1 MCLSDL
7 SLKAVR
13 YSTQNYK
20 EVCTVAN
27 ILITGGAGYI
37 GSVLVPE
44 LLRKGHLV
52 TVIDNFLFKQ
62 NSLLECC
69 TNRNFTIVNGD
80 ARNEELIKKHIEG
93 KDFIF
98 PLAALVGFPI
108 CDKDT
113 VGATTTNLDAV
124 KLILKL
130 RKPEQKII
138 FPCTNSGYGLG
149 QGQKYCTEES
159 PINPISLYGRT
170 KMEAEKA
177 VLEAGNSLTFRFAT
191 LFGASPRMRTDLL
204 VNDFTYRAVF
214 DRSVIVFEGHFMRN
228 YLHVR
233 DAAGAFIFGMENFEK
248 MKGRQ
253 YNCGLSDANLSK
265 IELCEKIK
273 EHIPS
278 FMYLEA
284 PIGTDP
290 DKRDYLVS
298 NERLE
303 SMGWQPQYS
312 IDDGIEELIKAYS
325 IIKNNIY
332 GNV

>member
-1 MCLSDL
+1 MAD
-7 SLKAVR
+7 
-13 YSTQNYK
+13 
-20 EVCTVAN
+20 

-37 GSVLVPE
+37 GSVLTPE
-44 LLRKGHLV
+44 LLSRGHKV
-52 TVIDNFLFKQ
+52 TVIDNFLYKQ
-62 NSLLECC
+62 SSLLDCC
-69 TNRNFTIVNGD
+69 RNKNFTVINGD
-80 ARNEELIKKHIEG
+80 ARDEELIKKHIEG

-98 PLAALVGFPI
+98 PLAALVGFPL

-113 VGATTTNLDAV
+113 VAAKTTNLDAV

-130 RKPEQKII
+130 RHPEQKII

-149 QGQKYCTEES
+149 QGQEYCTEES
-159 PINPISLYGRT
+159 PIDPISLYGKT
-170 KMEAEKA
+170 KMAAEKA

-214 DRSVIVFEGHFMRN
+214 DRSLIVFEGSFMRN

-233 DAAGAFIFGMENFEK
+233 DAAGAFIFAMENFEK

-265 IELCEKIK
+265 LELCEKIK
-273 EHIPS
+273 QHLPS

-284 PIGTDP
+284 PVGTDP
-290 DKRDYLVS
+290 DKRNYLVS

-303 SMGWQPQYS
+303 SMGWRPSYT
-312 IDDGIEELIKAYS
+312 IDDGIEELIKAYQM
-325 IIKNNIY
+325 IKNNIY

>member
-1 MCLSDL
+1 M
-7 SLKAVR
+7 
-13 YSTQNYK
+13 
-20 EVCTVAN
+20 AN

-44 LLRKGHLV
+44 LLKKGH
-52 TVIDNFLFKQ
+52 TVQVVDSFLYKQ
-62 NSLLECC
+62 NSLIECC
-69 TNRNFTIVNGD
+69 GNKNFSIVNAD
-80 ARNEELIKKHIEG
+80 ARNEEVIKKCIAD

-113 VGATTTNLDAV
+113 VAATTTNLEAV

-130 RKPEQKII
+130 CSPEQKII

-149 QGQKYCTEES
+149 LGQEYCTEES
-159 PINPISLYGRT
+159 PINPISLYGKT
-170 KMEAEKA
+170 KMAAEKA

-204 VNDFTYRAVF
+204 VNDFVYRAVF
-214 DRSVIVFEGHFMRN
+214 DRSLIVFEGKFMRN
-228 YLHVR
+228 YLHVK
-233 DAAGAFIFGMENFEK
+233 DAAGAFIFGMEHFEE

-253 YNCGLSDANLSK
+253 YNCGLSNANLSK
-265 IELCEKIK
+265 LELCEKIK
-273 EHIPS
+273 EHIPQ

-284 PIGTDP
+284 PVGTDP
-290 DKRDYLVS
+290 DKRNYLVS

-303 SMGWQPQYS
+303 SMGWKPQYS
-312 IDDGIEELIKAYS
+312 LDDGIEELIKVYS